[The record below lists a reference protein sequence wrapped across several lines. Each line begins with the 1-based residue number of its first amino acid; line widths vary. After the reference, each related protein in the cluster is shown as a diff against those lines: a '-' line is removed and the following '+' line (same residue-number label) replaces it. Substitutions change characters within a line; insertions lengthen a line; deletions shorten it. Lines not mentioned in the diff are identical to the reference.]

1 MHPIRMQQS
10 VGGGG
15 PKGCRNAAR
24 QLCGQ
29 LAIARRHEREDEQ
42 EPKILFL
49 GKKMP
54 HAMNGD

>member
-10 VGGGG
+10 VGGGR

-24 QLCGQ
+24 QLCGKP
-29 LAIARRHEREDEQ
+29 AVARRYEREKEQ

-49 GKKMP
+49 GKKMAQ
-54 HAMNGD
+54 AMNGD